1 MAEQTFKGLLQL
13 NSKPYTVAQSENKVL
28 RAGEPLAVTIT
39 GDDESSGETV
49 TMLKIGDGST
59 AFNDL
64 PWLSG
69 LASDVYDWA
78 LQPKK
83 PEYAIDEIKTVEIE
97 TVVGKEDPIT
107 IGGKSQV
114 GDRDFYIG
122 MILSGLEAEADQKA
136 ETTVQLIASDSIG
149 ENLEGFGF
157 SSTGE
162 CFITDNLKTSLQKK
176 LNIKESFSPTDITAT
191 AENQIMLSDSSNK
204 FQAVNLVGADYST
217 VRPRGIRIV
226 NTVSEA
232 SGTPEGCF
240 SAVIGG

>member
-39 GDDESSGETV
+39 GDDSSAGETV

-78 LQPKK
+78 LQPEK
-83 PEYAIDEIKTVEIE
+83 PKYGINEINKITTSGGITFQVKTNPSSLYSYGSLMISDDEFFIKFGRESELAEDMMFDLKCNMGGYITIDISNKLKEALKEVLEIKT
-97 TVVGKEDPIT
+97 
-107 IGGKSQV
+107 
-114 GDRDFYIG
+114 
-122 MILSGLEAEADQKA
+122 
-136 ETTVQLIASDSIG
+136 TT
-149 ENLEGFGF
+149 NP
-157 SSTGE
+157 
-162 CFITDNLKTSLQKK
+162 N
-176 LNIKESFSPTDITAT
+176 DITAT
-191 AENQIMLSDSSNK
+191 AENQIMLSDSSLK
-204 FQAVNLVGADYST
+204 FQAVSLIGTDYST
-217 VRPRGIRIV
+217 IRPRGTRIV
-226 NTVSEA
+226 STVDEA
-232 SGTPEGCF
+232 VNTPEGCF

>member
-13 NSKPYTVAQSENKVL
+13 NSKPYAVAQSENKVL

-39 GDDESSGETV
+39 GDDSSASETV

-78 LQPKK
+78 LQPEK
-83 PEYAIDEIKTVEIE
+83 PKYSITEINKYIKGGGGISFQIQTNESSLYSYGLLSISDDNFCIKFSRESELAEDMVFDLDCNMSGQVNIE
-97 TVVGKEDPIT
+97 M
-107 IGGKSQV
+107 S
-114 GDRDFYIG
+114 
-122 MILSGLEAEADQKA
+122 
-136 ETTVQLIASDSIG
+136 
-149 ENLEGFGF
+149 
-157 SSTGE
+157 
-162 CFITDNLKTSLQKK
+162 DNLKEALKEV
-176 LNIKESFSPTDITAT
+176 LEIKATTNPNDITAT
-191 AENQIMLSDSSNK
+191 AENQIMLSDSSLK
-204 FQAVNLVGADYST
+204 FQAVSLVGTDYST

-226 NTVSEA
+226 TSVSEA

>member
-39 GDDESSGETV
+39 GDDSSASETV

-83 PEYAIDEIKTVEIE
+83 PEYAIDEIKTMEVAMIS
-97 TVVGKEDPIT
+97 GKNDPIV

-114 GDRDFYIG
+114 GDNPASYTG
-122 MILSGLEAEADQKA
+122 MFLTSVDEDLSTETSVGLA
-136 ETTVQLIASDSIG
+136 ASDWG
-149 ENLEGFGF
+149 NGNLEMFGF

-162 CFITDNLKTSLQKK
+162 CAITDNLKTSLQKK

-191 AENQIMLSDSSNK
+191 AENQIMLSDSSLK
-204 FQAVNLVGADYST
+204 FQAVSLVGTDYST

-226 NTVSEA
+226 TSVSEA

>member
-39 GDDESSGETV
+39 GDDPSASETV
-49 TMLKIGDGST
+49 TMLKIGDGT
-59 AFNDL
+59 TPFNDL

-78 LQPKK
+78 LQPEK
-83 PEYAIDEIKTVEIE
+83 PTYNIEEINTLIDYNDE
-97 TVVGKEDPIT
+97 TRFLIGSQKDSLYMNGIVMTPHPSGGGGVVL
-107 IGGKSQV
+107 
-114 GDRDFYIG
+114 F
-122 MILSGLEAEADQKA
+122 
-136 ETTVQLIASDSIG
+136 ASNG
-149 ENLEGFGF
+149 T
-157 SSTGE
+157 ST
-162 CFITDNLKTSLQKK
+162 L
-176 LNIKESFSPTDITAT
+176 ESFGIQENGEVFISDNILNSLWDKLQAKMSLSPFDITAT

-226 NTVSEA
+226 TSVSEA

>member
-13 NSKPYTVAQSENKVL
+13 NSKPYAVAQSENKVL

-78 LQPKK
+78 LQPEK
-83 PEYAIDEIKTVEIE
+83 PKYSITEINKYITGGGVSFQINTNASSLYSYGLLSISDDNFCIKFSRESELADDMMFDLDCNMAGQVNIE
-97 TVVGKEDPIT
+97 M
-107 IGGKSQV
+107 S
-114 GDRDFYIG
+114 
-122 MILSGLEAEADQKA
+122 
-136 ETTVQLIASDSIG
+136 
-149 ENLEGFGF
+149 
-157 SSTGE
+157 
-162 CFITDNLKTSLQKK
+162 DNLKEALKEV
-176 LNIKESFSPTDITAT
+176 LEIKATTNPNDITAT

-204 FQAVNLVGADYST
+204 FQAVNLVGTDYST
-217 VRPRGIRIV
+217 IRPRGIRIV
-226 NTVSEA
+226 GNVSEA